1 MQESAD
7 RPLNIVVLVKHV
19 PDAQFDRHLS
29 GPAHTLDRSESILSE
44 LDEYALETA
53 LQLAEARG
61 GQAAGNM
68 VTALTMGP
76 DAAVNAVKKS
86 LQMGAYQGVHVNDA
100 ALAGSD
106 AAATSLVLAAAVQ
119 HAAGTPG
126 APAMPDLVLTGMAS
140 TDGETSLVPAQLA
153 ERLQLA
159 QITFAA
165 EIDVLDVDGAATV
178 RARRDGDSF
187 SETLEAPLPALVSV
201 TDQANEPRYPNFKGI
216 MAAKKKTITVLS
228 LQDLGIEP
236 EHTGVAG
243 SWTSVAASAPRPP
256 RSAGTIITDDGNAG
270 VALVDFLAASKL
282 I

>member
-1 MQESAD
+1 MQESK

-19 PDAQFDRHLS
+19 PDTQFDRHLS
-29 GPAHTLDRSESILSE
+29 GPGHTLDRSESILSE
-44 LDEYALETA
+44 LDEYALEAA

-76 DAAVNAVKKS
+76 DAAVNAVKKA

-106 AAATSLVLAAAVQ
+106 AAATSAVLAAAVRQ
-119 HAAGTPG
+119 AAGPDSAG
-126 APAMPDLVLTGMAS
+126 LPDLVVTGMSS
-140 TDGETSLVPAQLA
+140 TDGETSLVPAQLG

-159 QITFAA
+159 QITFAS
-165 EIDVLDVDGAATV
+165 ELEVDDDETGTAVV
-178 RARRDGDSF
+178 RARSDGDSY

-216 MAAKKKTITVLS
+216 MAAKKKTVSVLT
-228 LQDLGIEP
+228 LQDLGIDSAQV
-236 EHTGVAG
+236 GLDGA
-243 SWTSVAASAPRPP
+243 WTTVAASAPRPP
-256 RSAGTIITDDGNAG
+256 RSAGTIITDDGTAG
-270 VALVDFLAASKL
+270 VALVDYLAARKL